1 MLQKIKQDLKNDLI
15 AGLLVVIPLATTIW
29 LTITIASWVIRSLTR
44 FPTQLT
50 PFEGLNPVLVDLI
63 NLTIA
68 LAVPLLSILV
78 IGLMARNIA
87 GRWLLDLGERI
98 VQSIPLAG
106 SVYKTLQQLLQTVF
120 QDSKTRFRR
129 VILVEYP
136 RRGLW
141 AIAFVTGTMTAAAAS
156 TPNMLSIFI
165 PTTPNTTSGWYAVV
179 PESDVINLSISIE
192 DAFKVLLSGGI
203 VGPNLASEV
212 PPERIIQA
220 AAENR
225 QAAAM
230 SLNQL
235 NQNLSEQTQ
244 QLSMLPVED
253 DR

>member
-1 MLQKIKQDLKNDLI
+1 
-15 AGLLVVIPLATTIW
+15 
-29 LTITIASWVIRSLTR
+29 
-44 FPTQLT
+44 
-50 PFEGLNPVLVDLI
+50 
-63 NLTIA
+63 
-68 LAVPLLSILV
+68 
-78 IGLMARNIA
+78 
-87 GRWLLDLGERI
+87 LDLGERT

-156 TPNMLSIFI
+156 TPNMLSIFV
-165 PTTPNTTSGWYAVV
+165 PTTPNPTSGWYAVV
-179 PESDVINLSISIE
+179 PESDVINLTISIE

-225 QAAAM
+225 EATTIALDQI
-230 SLNQL
+230 
-235 NQNLSEQTQ
+235 NQNLMEHDK
-244 QLSMLPVED
+244 QLSVLPLEED
-253 DR
+253 C